1 MSDREGARRAWCRRA
16 VTVNQLLA
24 EENAGTSRVVHGM
37 DGREA
42 SHDTGRQRQQYE
54 AEKHTAEEFGIRLN

>member
-16 VTVNQLLA
+16 VTVRRLLA
-24 EENAGTSRVVHGM
+24 EENAGTGRIVHGVN
-37 DGREA
+37 RRQA
-42 SHDTGRQRQQYE
+42 SHGTGRQRQQYE